1 MYWISK
7 FFHQVRRG
15 KRRTLI
21 FLAALGPGIITM
33 IADNDAGGISTYAQT
48 GAKTGFNLLWAMVI
62 LVPMAYYV
70 QEMTVRLGAVTKR
83 GHAEAIFDG
92 FGKFWGWFSIFD
104 LAVINIEHGKGYPSE
119 LIPWEKV
126 VRIEEEAIFIT
137 PREDGQPYP
146 KFVDQKGWILVNE
159 HLMGQTILDT
169 DGRRTEV
176 VNDVQVLYSKGRMI
190 LVHADISFN
199 GFLRR
204 WGLDRFVSSKGQ
216 LISWRYVQPLS
227 VEDHTTDVVT
237 LSVTREQAM
246 ELPSEDLADALEV
259 LSGDEQ
265 QAMFSAL
272 DPKKAAEVLVE
283 AEPRAKRQLIA
294 FLSGDKARVV
304 LGKMSVPHIA
314 DLFSDL
320 PHQKVTELLKFLS
333 PARATRVKAVLS
345 GRDVLASTLMT
356 DRYLAFGREAKVGEV
371 LQSLRTV
378 PREHRNITYL
388 YVVAGVEKSLL
399 GVVDLRD
406 LVAAPEQTKLCDL
419 MASPI
424 VSAEQ
429 HALRE
434 DLMELFSKYHF
445 RLLPVVDRHDHL
457 LGVVRYKDI
466 MKGAKIEFP
475 K

>member
-1 MYWISK
+1 MNN
-7 FFHQVRRG
+7 G
-15 KRRTLI
+15 KEQ
-21 FLAALGPGIITM
+21 
-33 IADNDAGGISTYAQT
+33 STP
-48 GAKTGFNLLWAMVI
+48 GAKAATPGAAFEEFQLLYFSKLLNRRI
-62 LVPMAYYV
+62 RRDKSNQKNGRLTDLVF
-70 QEMTVRLGAVTKR
+70 RLSEPYPEAV
-83 GHAEAIFDG
+83 GIY
-92 FGKFWGWFSIFD
+92 
-104 LAVINIEHGKGYPSE
+104 IEHGKGYPSE

-159 HLMGQTILDT
+159 HLMGRTILDT

-176 VNDVQVLYSKGRMI
+176 VNDVHLLYSKGRMI
-190 LVHADISFN
+190 LVHVDISFN

-204 WGLDRFVSSKGQ
+204 WGLDRFTSGKDQ

-227 VEDHTTDVVT
+227 VEEAIGGSKDIVT

-272 DPKKAAEVLVE
+272 DPEKAAEVLVE

-294 FLSGDKARVV
+294 FLREEKARMI
-304 LGKMSVPHIA
+304 LAKMSVPHIA
-314 DLFSDL
+314 DLLSDL
-320 PHQKVTELLKFLS
+320 PHEKVTELMRCLT
-333 PARATRVKAVLS
+333 PARAARVQAVMS
-345 GRDVLASTLMT
+345 DADVLASTLMT
-356 DRYLAFGREAKVGEV
+356 DRFLAFGKEARVGEV
-371 LQSLRTV
+371 LHNLRTS
-378 PREHRNITYL
+378 PREHKNITYL
-388 YVVAGVEKSLL
+388 YIVAGEEKLL
-399 GVVDLRD
+399 VGVVDLRD
-406 LVAAPEQTKLCDL
+406 LVAAPEDTTLGDL
-419 MASPI
+419 MASP
-424 VSAEQ
+424 VVTAERD
-429 HALRE
+429 ALRE
-434 DLMELFSKYHF
+434 DLMELFTKYHF
-445 RLLPVVDRHDHL
+445 RLLPVVDAHDHL